1 MSTDKPNVVIN
12 TSPHIHQPPSV
23 ESIMRNVVYS
33 LLPLCVW
40 SVYVFGISALVLIIF
55 TTVACLLTETL
66 FCKLADKTNTIGDFS
81 AIITGILLAL
91 TLPPGFPIW
100 MAAVAGFIAIGM
112 GKIMFG
118 GLGYNI
124 LNPALVGRA
133 FVQAAFPVAITT
145 WTPAFASN
153 RFVEFIPS
161 TWAFPFAIPVSTTE
175 WSQKVVDGFSGA
187 TPLALQ
193 KFEQTTTDT
202 IQLLIGTTSGSIGE
216 TSTILILICGGYL
229 ALRQMM
235 DWRIPAAII
244 LSTYIFAGLFY
255 LSDTTQYPVPV
266 FHLLSGGLML
276 GAVFMAT
283 DMVASPTTP
292 LGVWIYGGIIGF
304 LTVIIRLF
312 GGLPEGI
319 MYAILLGNAA
329 SPLIAQMTQPRIYGA
344 RQKEDKK

>member
-1 MSTDKPNVVIN
+1 MSIDNQNVVIH
-12 TSPHIHQPPSV
+12 TSPHIHQPPGV

-33 LLPLCVW
+33 LLPLCAW
-40 SVYVFGISALVLIIF
+40 SIYVFGISALALIII
-55 TTVACLLTETL
+55 TTAACLLTETS
-66 FCKLADKTNTIGDFS
+66 FCKLANKNNTINDFS

-91 TLPPGFPIW
+91 TLPPGFPLW
-100 MAAVAGFIAIGM
+100 MAAVAGFIAISM
-112 GKIMFG
+112 GKILFG

-145 WTPAFASN
+145 WTPAFTPN

-161 TWAFPFAIPVSTTE
+161 TWTFPFAIPVSTTE
-175 WSQKVVDGFSGA
+175 WSNSAVDGFSGA

-202 IQLLIGTTSGSIGE
+202 MQLLIGTTSGSIGE
-216 TSTILILICGGYL
+216 TSVILILICGGYL

-235 DWRIPAAII
+235 DWRIPAAIV
-244 LSTYIFAGLFY
+244 LSTYLFAGLFY
-255 LSDTTQYPVPV
+255 LFDTTQFPDPL

-276 GAVFMAT
+276 GAVYMAT

-292 LGVWIYGGIIGF
+292 LGVWIYGAIIGF

-344 RQKEDKK
+344 HRKKDKK

>member
-1 MSTDKPNVVIN
+1 MTTDNPDVVIN

-33 LLPLCVW
+33 LLPLCAW
-40 SVYVFGISALVLIIF
+40 SVYTFGISAMALIIF
-55 TTVACLLTETL
+55 TTASCLLTETL
-66 FCKLADKTNTIGDFS
+66 FCKLANKTNTIGDFS

-91 TLPPGFPIW
+91 TLPPGFPLW

-112 GKIMFG
+112 GKTLFG

-161 TWAFPFAIPVSTTE
+161 TWAFPFTIPVSTTE
-175 WSQKVVDGFSGA
+175 WSQQVVDGFSGA

-202 IQLLIGTTSGSIGE
+202 MQLLIGTTSGSIGE
-216 TSTILILICGGYL
+216 TSTVLILICGGYL
-229 ALRQMM
+229 VLRQMM

-244 LSTYIFAGLFY
+244 LSTYIFAGLFH
-255 LSDTTQYPVPV
+255 LFDTELYPDPV

-292 LGVWIYGGIIGF
+292 LGVWIYGAIIGF

-344 RQKEDKK
+344 RHEEDKK